1 MDETL
6 RGDPEQREIDE
17 AAAVKLRSLVPLVRV
32 RSVPRSI
39 AFYAKLGFST
49 RNTFTR
55 DGAREPTWA
64 SLTRDGVELM
74 IGSGDGEASPNPTV
88 LLYLYSDD
96 VAEARASLEH
106 AGVACGPIRYPFY
119 APNGEFEVQDPD
131 GYTLVIT

>member
-1 MDETL
+1 M
-6 RGDPEQREIDE
+6 
-17 AAAVKLRSLVPLVRV
+17 PLMHV

-39 AFYAKLGFST
+39 EFYSRLRFSV

-64 SLTRDGVELM
+64 SLVHGGAELM
-74 IGSGDGEASPNPTV
+74 IGSEERGASPEPTV
-88 LLYLYSDD
+88 LLYLYCDD
-96 VAEARASLEH
+96 VAEARASLER

-131 GYTLVIT
+131 GYMLVIA